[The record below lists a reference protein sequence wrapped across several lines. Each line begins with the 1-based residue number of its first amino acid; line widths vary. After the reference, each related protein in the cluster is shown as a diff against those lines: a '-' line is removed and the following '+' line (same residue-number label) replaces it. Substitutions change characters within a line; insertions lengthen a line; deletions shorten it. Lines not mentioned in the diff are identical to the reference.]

1 MGKFGLEIESNAMVF
16 SDTLLI
22 IVISMVGQLNLKST
36 ENIGWVVVYK
46 QDCIIPTY
54 GTYLTICCEIY
65 CSLSK

>member
-1 MGKFGLEIESNAMVF
+1 MIF

-22 IVISMVGQLNLKST
+22 AVISMVGQLNLKST
-36 ENIGWVVVYK
+36 GNIGWVVVYK

-54 GTYLTICCEIY
+54 GKYLTICCEIY